1 MKGLF
6 AWLGDLLRR
15 FSRTLD
21 LPLTLALVALMLVGL
36 MVMQSAGN
44 DRPGL
49 VLSQG
54 LRFGVGFAAM
64 WLLSRLPLHRLRA
77 WTPWLFV
84 LSLLPLA
91 AVLVL
96 GRGRSGNLWLNLGVF
111 YFQPSEVLKLTLP
124 MMLAW
129 WLNRAPLPPR
139 FSALLV
145 AAALIALPVGLI
157 LLQPDF
163 GTAMLVAMGGVFV
176 LFLAGLSW
184 RWFAAAGLSVAAA
197 APLAWLFW
205 FRDYQKERIL
215 TFLEPERDPL
225 GTGWNILQSKIAIG
239 AGGWFG
245 KGWGHGSQSHL
256 DYLPE
261 HTTDFAFAVFSE
273 EFGWLGVLLV
283 LALYLFVI
291 GRCLWIASEA
301 RDSYARLLAGSL
313 GLSLFV
319 YVLVNGGMIA
329 GLLPVVGVPMPLVSY
344 GGTYAVVLLAAF
356 GVVMAVAERRTLVR

>member
-1 MKGLF
+1 MRWLW
-6 AWLGDLLRR
+6 AWLADLVRR
-15 FSRTLD
+15 FARTLD
-21 LPLTLALVALMLVGL
+21 LPLTFALLALMVIGL

-44 DRPGL
+44 ERPGL
-49 VLSQG
+49 VWSQAA
-54 LRFGVGFAAM
+54 RFAAGFAAM
-64 WLLSRLPLHRLRA
+64 WVLSRVPLHRLRT

-111 YFQPSEVLKLTLP
+111 YFQPSEVLKLLLP

-139 FSALLV
+139 LPQVLGAALL
-145 AAALIALPVGLI
+145 IAVPVGLI

-163 GTAMLVAMGGVFV
+163 GTAMLVAASGVFV

-184 RWFAAAGLSVAAA
+184 RWFAAAGLSAAAA
-197 APLAWLFW
+197 APLAWFFV
-205 FRDYQKERIL
+205 FRPYQKDRIL

-239 AGGWFG
+239 GGGWMG
-245 KGWGHGSQSHL
+245 QGWGHGSQSHL

-273 EFGWLGVLLV
+273 EFGWLGVLVV
-283 LALYLFVI
+283 LALYLFII
-291 GRCLWIASEA
+291 GRCLWIANEA
-301 RDSYARLLAGSL
+301 CDSYARLVAGSL
-313 GLSLFV
+313 GMSLFV

-329 GLLPVVGVPMPLVSY
+329 GLLPVVGVPMPLISY